1 MKGAARVVSS
11 DSNLAGGARLNA
23 KFQEYLPGL
32 ELAEDVMN
40 IYKAFDLSMQTLLLA
55 VSIVHRILGS
65 SRPVTQPVQP
75 SEGEEVGFFRC
86 LKDFSVSLKDQ
97 KKLAVHFAYSLALKY
112 NERVVPRFEDI
123 A

>member
-1 MKGAARVVSS
+1 VKGAARVGSS
-11 DSNLAGGARLNA
+11 DSNLAGVRLNA

-40 IYKAFDLSMQTLLLA
+40 IYKTFDLSMQTLLLA
-55 VSIVHRILGS
+55 VSIVHRIISS
-65 SRPVTQPVQP
+65 SRPVTQSVQP
-75 SEGEEVGFFRC
+75 SLGEEGIFRC
-86 LKDFSVSLKDQ
+86 LKNFSVPVKDQ
-97 KKLAVHFAYSLALKY
+97 KKLVIHFAYSLALKY

>member
-1 MKGAARVVSS
+1 MKGAARVGSS
-11 DSNLAGGARLNA
+11 DSNLAGVRLNA

-40 IYKAFDLSMQTLLLA
+40 IYKAFDLSMQNLLLA
-55 VSIVHRILGS
+55 VSIVHRIIGS
-65 SRPVTQPVQP
+65 SRSLTQPVQP
-75 SEGEEVGFFRC
+75 SEAEESFFRC
-86 LKDFSVSLKDQ
+86 LKDFSVPVKDQ
-97 KKLAVHFAYSLALKY
+97 KKLVIHFAYSLALKY

>member
-1 MKGAARVVSS
+1 VVKGAARVVSS
-11 DSNLAGGARLNA
+11 DSNLGSVRLNA

-40 IYKAFDLSMQTLLLA
+40 IYKSFDLSMQTLLLA

-65 SRPVTQPVQP
+65 SRSVTQPVQP
-75 SEGEEVGFFRC
+75 SEGEEGFFRC

-97 KKLAVHFAYSLALKY
+97 KKLAVHFAFSLALKY